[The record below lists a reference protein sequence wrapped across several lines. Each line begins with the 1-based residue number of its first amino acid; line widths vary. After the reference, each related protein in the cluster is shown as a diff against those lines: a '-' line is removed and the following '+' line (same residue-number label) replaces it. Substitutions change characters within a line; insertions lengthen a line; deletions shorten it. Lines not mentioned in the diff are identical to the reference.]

1 MVAGYYD
8 KKIYR
13 TGVFIHKKENV
24 ITHAQNC
31 GLLVIRATGNCAS
44 IMNND
49 AFPLKKV

>member
-1 MVAGYYD
+1 MLDLHEKMYGTAAF
-8 KKIYR
+8 IY
-13 TGVFIHKKENV
+13 TEENL

-31 GLLVIRATGNCAS
+31 GLLVIRATGNSAS